1 MNQKKSMK
9 WALSLLGTTA
19 LLAGCAANSE
29 SAVNSSADTGT
40 DKLQVVTTFY
50 PMYDFTKQVAQ
61 DDADVSMLLEAG
73 MEVHSF
79 EPSSQMIAEIQDAD
93 VFIYNSAEMETWV
106 PDVLASIDTSDM
118 VVVCAS
124 EAITLLEYEGEA
136 HAHEHESEEEDA
148 ESGHTHTVDPHVWL
162 DPVLAQTEVTTIA
175 EGLAEADADHAEN
188 YLKNAEAY
196 NGQLIELDEAYR
208 AAFEGAENRT
218 FVTQH
223 AAFAYLAARYDLNQ
237 ISATGLNA
245 EVEPSAAALATLS
258 DYAKA
263 NNISHIYFENN
274 ASSQTAE
281 TLAEEVGVELAVLSP
296 LEGITEE
303 DQEKGSDYISVM
315 LENLEAL
322 KKSIN

>member
-1 MNQKKSMK
+1 MK
-9 WALSLLGTTA
+9 WALSLVGATA
-19 LLAGCAANSE
+19 LLAGCGAAGSTTENTE
-29 SAVNSSADTGT
+29 S

-61 DDADVSMLLEAG
+61 DDAEVSMLLEAG

-93 VFIYNSAEMETWV
+93 VFIYNSPEMETWV

-118 VVVCAS
+118 VVICAS
-124 EAITLLEYEGEA
+124 DAITLLEYEGEA
-136 HAHEHESEEEDA
+136 HAHDHESEEKGA
-148 ESGHTHTVDPHVWL
+148 NAGHSHTVDPHVWL
-162 DPVLAQTEVTTIA
+162 DPVLAQTEVSTIA
-175 EGLAEADADHAEN
+175 EGLAEADPD
-188 YLKNAEAY
+188 NAEDYLENAGIY
-196 NGQLIELDEAYR
+196 NGKLNELDEAYR
-208 AAFEGAENRT
+208 AAFEGTENRT

-237 ISATGLNA
+237 ISVTGLNA

-258 DYAKA
+258 DYVKA

-281 TLAEEVGVELAVLSP
+281 ALAEEVGVELAVLSP

-303 DQEKGSDYISVM
+303 DQKKGSDYISVM
-315 LENLEAL
+315 LDNLEAL

>member
-1 MNQKKSMK
+1 MKQKKSMK
-9 WALSLLGTTA
+9 WALSLVGATA
-19 LLAGCAANSE
+19 LLAGCGAAGSTTENTE
-29 SAVNSSADTGT
+29 S

-61 DDADVSMLLEAG
+61 DDAEVSMLLEAG

-93 VFIYNSAEMETWV
+93 VFIYNSPEMETWV

-118 VVVCAS
+118 VVICAS
-124 EAITLLEYEGEA
+124 DAITLLEYEGEA
-136 HAHEHESEEEDA
+136 HAHDHESEEEGA
-148 ESGHTHTVDPHVWL
+148 NAGHSHTVDPHVWL
-162 DPVLAQTEVTTIA
+162 DPVLAQTEVSTIA
-175 EGLAEADADHAEN
+175 EGLAEADPD
-188 YLKNAEAY
+188 NAEDYLENAGIY
-196 NGQLIELDEAYR
+196 NGKLNELDKAYR
-208 AAFEGAENRT
+208 AAFEGTENRT

-237 ISATGLNA
+237 ISVTGLNA

-258 DYAKA
+258 DYVKA

-303 DQEKGSDYISVM
+303 DQKKGSDYISVM
-315 LENLEAL
+315 LDNLEAL

>member
-1 MNQKKSMK
+1 MKQKKSMK
-9 WALSLLGTTA
+9 WALSLVGATA
-19 LLAGCAANSE
+19 LLAGCGAVGSTTENTE
-29 SAVNSSADTGT
+29 S

-61 DDADVSMLLEAG
+61 DDAEVSMLLEAG

-93 VFIYNSAEMETWV
+93 VFIYNSPEMETWV

-118 VVVCAS
+118 VVICAS
-124 EAITLLEYEGEA
+124 DAITLLEYEGEA
-136 HAHEHESEEEDA
+136 HAHDHESEEEGA
-148 ESGHTHTVDPHVWL
+148 NAGHSHTVDPHVWL
-162 DPVLAQTEVTTIA
+162 DPVLAQTEVSTIA
-175 EGLAEADADHAEN
+175 DGLAEADPD
-188 YLKNAEAY
+188 NAEDYLENAGIY
-196 NGQLIELDEAYR
+196 NGKLNELDEAFR
-208 AAFEGAENRT
+208 AAFEGTENRT

-237 ISATGLNA
+237 ISVTGLNA

-258 DYAKA
+258 DYVKA

-303 DQEKGSDYISVM
+303 DQKKGSDYISVM
-315 LENLEAL
+315 LDNLEAL

>member
-1 MNQKKSMK
+1 MKQKKSMK
-9 WALSLLGTTA
+9 WALSLVGATA
-19 LLAGCAANSE
+19 LLAGCGAAGSTTENTE
-29 SAVNSSADTGT
+29 S

-61 DDADVSMLLEAG
+61 DDAEVSMLLEAG

-93 VFIYNSAEMETWV
+93 VFIYNSPEMETWV

-118 VVVCAS
+118 VVICAS
-124 EAITLLEYEGEA
+124 DAITLLEYEGEA
-136 HAHEHESEEEDA
+136 HAHDHESEEEGA
-148 ESGHTHTVDPHVWL
+148 NAGHSHTVDPHVWL
-162 DPVLAQTEVTTIA
+162 DPVLAQTEVSTIA
-175 EGLAEADADHAEN
+175 EGLAEADPD
-188 YLKNAEAY
+188 NAEDYLENAGIY
-196 NGQLIELDEAYR
+196 NGKLNELDEAFR
-208 AAFEGAENRT
+208 AAFEGTENRT

-237 ISATGLNA
+237 ISVTGLNA

-258 DYAKA
+258 DYVKA

-303 DQEKGSDYISVM
+303 DQKKGSDYISVM

>member
-1 MNQKKSMK
+1 MKQKKSMK
-9 WALSLLGTTA
+9 WALSLVGATA
-19 LLAGCAANSE
+19 LLAGCGATGSTTENTE
-29 SAVNSSADTGT
+29 S

-61 DDADVSMLLEAG
+61 DDAEVSMLLEAG

-93 VFIYNSAEMETWV
+93 VFIYNSPEMETWV

-118 VVVCAS
+118 VVICAS
-124 EAITLLEYEGEA
+124 DAITLLEYEGEA
-136 HAHEHESEEEDA
+136 HAHDHESEEEGA
-148 ESGHTHTVDPHVWL
+148 NAGHSHTVDPHVWL
-162 DPVLAQTEVTTIA
+162 DPVLAQTEVSTIA
-175 EGLAEADADHAEN
+175 DGLAEADPD
-188 YLKNAEAY
+188 NAEDYLENAGIY
-196 NGQLIELDEAYR
+196 NGKLNELDEAYR
-208 AAFEGAENRT
+208 AAFEGTENRT

-237 ISATGLNA
+237 ISVTGLNA

-258 DYAKA
+258 DYVKA

-303 DQEKGSDYISVM
+303 DQKEGSDYISVM
-315 LENLEAL
+315 LDNLEAL

>member
-1 MNQKKSMK
+1 MKQKKSMK
-9 WALSLLGTTA
+9 WALSLVGATA
-19 LLAGCAANSE
+19 LLAGCGAAGSTTENTE
-29 SAVNSSADTGT
+29 S

-61 DDADVSMLLEAG
+61 DDAEVSMLLEAG

-93 VFIYNSAEMETWV
+93 VFIYNSSEMETWV

-118 VVVCAS
+118 VVICAS
-124 EAITLLEYEGEA
+124 DAITLLEYEGEA
-136 HAHEHESEEEDA
+136 HAHDHESEEEGA
-148 ESGHTHTVDPHVWL
+148 NAGHSHTVDPHVWL
-162 DPVLAQTEVTTIA
+162 DPVLAQTEVSTIA
-175 EGLAEADADHAEN
+175 EGLAEADPD
-188 YLKNAEAY
+188 NAEDYLENAGIY
-196 NGQLIELDEAYR
+196 NGKLNELDEAYR
-208 AAFEGAENRT
+208 AAFEGTENRT

-237 ISATGLNA
+237 ISVTGLNA

-258 DYAKA
+258 DYVKA

-303 DQEKGSDYISVM
+303 DQKKGSDYISVM
-315 LENLEAL
+315 LDNLEAL

>member
-1 MNQKKSMK
+1 MKQKKSMK
-9 WALSLLGTTA
+9 WALSLVGATA
-19 LLAGCAANSE
+19 LLAGCGAAGSTTENTE
-29 SAVNSSADTGT
+29 S

-61 DDADVSMLLEAG
+61 DDAEVSMLLEAG

-93 VFIYNSAEMETWV
+93 VFIYNSPEMETWV

-118 VVVCAS
+118 VVICAS
-124 EAITLLEYEGEA
+124 DAITLLEYEGEA
-136 HAHEHESEEEDA
+136 HAHDHESEEEGA
-148 ESGHTHTVDPHVWL
+148 NAGHSHTVDPHVWL
-162 DPVLAQTEVTTIA
+162 DPVLAQTEVSTIA
-175 EGLAEADADHAEN
+175 EGLAEADPD
-188 YLKNAEAY
+188 NAEDYLENAGIY
-196 NGQLIELDEAYR
+196 NGKLNELDEAYR
-208 AAFEGAENRT
+208 AAFEGTENRT

-237 ISATGLNA
+237 ISVTGLNA

-258 DYAKA
+258 DYVKA

-303 DQEKGSDYISVM
+303 DQESGSDYISVM
-315 LENLEAL
+315 LDNLEAL
-322 KKSIN
+322 KQSIK

>member
-1 MNQKKSMK
+1 MKQKKSMK
-9 WALSLLGTTA
+9 WALSLVGATA
-19 LLAGCAANSE
+19 LLAGCGAAGSTTENTE
-29 SAVNSSADTGT
+29 S

-61 DDADVSMLLEAG
+61 DDAEVSMLLEAG

-93 VFIYNSAEMETWV
+93 VFIYNSPEMETWV

-118 VVVCAS
+118 VVICAS
-124 EAITLLEYEGEA
+124 DAITLLEYEGEA
-136 HAHEHESEEEDA
+136 HAHDHESEEEGA
-148 ESGHTHTVDPHVWL
+148 NAGHSHTVDPHVWL
-162 DPVLAQTEVTTIA
+162 DPVLAQTEVSTIA
-175 EGLAEADADHAEN
+175 DGLAEADPD
-188 YLKNAEAY
+188 NAEDYLENAGIY
-196 NGQLIELDEAYR
+196 NGKLNELDEAYR
-208 AAFEGAENRT
+208 AAFEGTENRT

-237 ISATGLNA
+237 ISVTGLNA

-258 DYAKA
+258 DYVKA

-303 DQEKGSDYISVM
+303 DQKEGSDYISVM
-315 LENLEAL
+315 LDNLEAL

>member
-1 MNQKKSMK
+1 MKQKKSMK
-9 WALSLLGTTA
+9 WALSLVGATA
-19 LLAGCAANSE
+19 LLAGCGAAGSTTENTE
-29 SAVNSSADTGT
+29 S

-61 DDADVSMLLEAG
+61 DDAEVSMLLEAG

-93 VFIYNSAEMETWV
+93 VFIYNSPEMETWV

-118 VVVCAS
+118 VVICAS
-124 EAITLLEYEGEA
+124 DAIMLLEYEGEA
-136 HAHEHESEEEDA
+136 HAHDHESEEEGA
-148 ESGHTHTVDPHVWL
+148 NAGHSHTVDPHVWL
-162 DPVLAQTEVTTIA
+162 DPVLAQTEVSTIA
-175 EGLAEADADHAEN
+175 EGLAEADPD
-188 YLKNAEAY
+188 NAEDYLENAGIY
-196 NGQLIELDEAYR
+196 NGKLNELDEAYR
-208 AAFEGAENRT
+208 AAFEGTENRT

-237 ISATGLNA
+237 ISVTGLNA

-258 DYAKA
+258 DYVKA

-303 DQEKGSDYISVM
+303 DQKKGSDYISVM
-315 LENLEAL
+315 LDNLEAL

>member
-1 MNQKKSMK
+1 MKQKKSMK
-9 WALSLLGTTA
+9 WALSLVGATA
-19 LLAGCAANSE
+19 LLAGCGAAGSTTENTE
-29 SAVNSSADTGT
+29 S

-61 DDADVSMLLEAG
+61 DDAEVSMLLEAG

-93 VFIYNSAEMETWV
+93 VFIYNSPEMETWV

-118 VVVCAS
+118 VVICAS
-124 EAITLLEYEGEA
+124 DAITLLEYEGEA
-136 HAHEHESEEEDA
+136 HAHDHESEEEGA
-148 ESGHTHTVDPHVWL
+148 NAGHSHTVDPHVWL
-162 DPVLAQTEVTTIA
+162 DPVLAQTEVSTIA
-175 EGLAEADADHAEN
+175 EGLAEADPD
-188 YLKNAEAY
+188 NAEDYLENAGIY
-196 NGQLIELDEAYR
+196 NGKLNELDEAYR
-208 AAFEGAENRT
+208 AAFEGTENRT

-237 ISATGLNA
+237 ISVTGLNA

-258 DYAKA
+258 DYVKA

-303 DQEKGSDYISVM
+303 DQKEGSDYISVM
-315 LENLEAL
+315 LDNLEAL

>member
-1 MNQKKSMK
+1 MKQNKSMK
-9 WALSLLGTTA
+9 WALSLVGATA
-19 LLAGCAANSE
+19 LLAGCGAAGSTTENTE
-29 SAVNSSADTGT
+29 SN
-40 DKLQVVTTFY
+40 KLQVVTTFY

-61 DDADVSMLLEAG
+61 DDAEVSMLLEAG

-79 EPSSQMIAEIQDAD
+79 EPSSQMIAEIQDVD
-93 VFIYNSAEMETWV
+93 VFIYNSPEMETWV

-118 VVVCAS
+118 VVICAS
-124 EAITLLEYEGEA
+124 DAITLLEYEGEA
-136 HAHEHESEEEDA
+136 HAHDHESEEKGA
-148 ESGHTHTVDPHVWL
+148 NAGHSHTVDPHVWL
-162 DPVLAQTEVTTIA
+162 DPVLAQTEVSTIA
-175 EGLAEADADHAEN
+175 EGLAEADPD
-188 YLKNAEAY
+188 NAEDYLENAGIY
-196 NGQLIELDEAYR
+196 NGKLNELDEAYR
-208 AAFEGAENRT
+208 AAFEGTENRT

-237 ISATGLNA
+237 ISVTGLNA

-258 DYAKA
+258 DYVKV

-303 DQEKGSDYISVM
+303 DQKKGSDYISVM

>member
-1 MNQKKSMK
+1 MKQKKSMK
-9 WALSLLGTTA
+9 WALSLVGATA
-19 LLAGCAANSE
+19 LLAGCGAAGSTTENTE
-29 SAVNSSADTGT
+29 S

-61 DDADVSMLLEAG
+61 DDAEVSMLLEAG

-93 VFIYNSAEMETWV
+93 VFIYNSPEMETWV

-118 VVVCAS
+118 VVICAS
-124 EAITLLEYEGEA
+124 DAITLLEYEGEA
-136 HAHEHESEEEDA
+136 HAHDHESEEKGA
-148 ESGHTHTVDPHVWL
+148 NAGHSHTVDPHVWL
-162 DPVLAQTEVTTIA
+162 DPVLAQTEVSTIA
-175 EGLAEADADHAEN
+175 EGLAEADPD
-188 YLKNAEAY
+188 NAEDYLENAGIY
-196 NGQLIELDEAYR
+196 NGKLNELDEAYR
-208 AAFEGAENRT
+208 AAFEGTENRT

-237 ISATGLNA
+237 ISVTGLNA

-258 DYAKA
+258 DYVKA

-303 DQEKGSDYISVM
+303 DQKKGSDYISVM
-315 LENLEAL
+315 LDNLEAV

>member
-1 MNQKKSMK
+1 MKQKKSMK
-9 WALSLLGTTA
+9 WALSLVGATA
-19 LLAGCAANSE
+19 LLAGCGAAGSTTENTE
-29 SAVNSSADTGT
+29 S

-61 DDADVSMLLEAG
+61 DDVEVSMLLEAG

-93 VFIYNSAEMETWV
+93 VFIYNSPEMETWV

-118 VVVCAS
+118 VVICAS
-124 EAITLLEYEGEA
+124 DAITLLEYEGEA
-136 HAHEHESEEEDA
+136 HAHDHESEEEGA
-148 ESGHTHTVDPHVWL
+148 NAGHSHTVDPHVWL
-162 DPVLAQTEVTTIA
+162 DPVLAQTEVSTIA
-175 EGLAEADADHAEN
+175 EGLAEADPD
-188 YLKNAEAY
+188 NAEDYLENAGIY
-196 NGQLIELDEAYR
+196 NGKLNELDEAYR
-208 AAFEGAENRT
+208 AAFEGTENRT

-237 ISATGLNA
+237 ISVTGLNA

-258 DYAKA
+258 DYVKA

-303 DQEKGSDYISVM
+303 DQKKGSDYISVM
-315 LENLEAL
+315 LDNLEAL

>member
-1 MNQKKSMK
+1 MKQKKSMK
-9 WALSLLGTTA
+9 WALSLVGATA
-19 LLAGCAANSE
+19 LLAGCGAAGSTTENTE
-29 SAVNSSADTGT
+29 S

-61 DDADVSMLLEAG
+61 DDAEVSMLLEAG

-93 VFIYNSAEMETWV
+93 VFIYNSPEMETWV

-118 VVVCAS
+118 VVICAS
-124 EAITLLEYEGEA
+124 DAITLLEYEGEA
-136 HAHEHESEEEDA
+136 HAHDHESEEKGA
-148 ESGHTHTVDPHVWL
+148 NAGHSHTVDPHVWL
-162 DPVLAQTEVTTIA
+162 DPVLAQTEVSTIA
-175 EGLAEADADHAEN
+175 EGLAEADPD
-188 YLKNAEAY
+188 NAEDYLENAGIY
-196 NGQLIELDEAYR
+196 NGKLNELDEAFR
-208 AAFEGAENRT
+208 AAFEGTENRT

-237 ISATGLNA
+237 ISVTGLNA

-258 DYAKA
+258 DYVKA

-303 DQEKGSDYISVM
+303 DQKEGSDYISVM
-315 LENLEAL
+315 LDNLEAL

>member
-1 MNQKKSMK
+1 MKQKKSMK
-9 WALSLLGTTA
+9 WALSLVGATA
-19 LLAGCAANSE
+19 LLAGCGATGSTTENTE
-29 SAVNSSADTGT
+29 S

-61 DDADVSMLLEAG
+61 DDAEVSMLLEAG

-93 VFIYNSAEMETWV
+93 VFIYNSPEMETWV

-118 VVVCAS
+118 VVICAS
-124 EAITLLEYEGEA
+124 DAITLLEYEGEA
-136 HAHEHESEEEDA
+136 HAHDHESEEEGA
-148 ESGHTHTVDPHVWL
+148 NAGHSHTVDPHVWL
-162 DPVLAQTEVTTIA
+162 DPVLAQTEVSTIA
-175 EGLAEADADHAEN
+175 EGLAEADPD
-188 YLKNAEAY
+188 NAEDYLENAGIY
-196 NGQLIELDEAYR
+196 NGKLNELDEAYR
-208 AAFEGAENRT
+208 AAFEGTENRT

-237 ISATGLNA
+237 ISVTGLNA

-258 DYAKA
+258 DYVKA

-303 DQEKGSDYISVM
+303 DQKEGSDYISVM
-315 LENLEAL
+315 LDNLEAL

>member
-1 MNQKKSMK
+1 MKQKKSMK
-9 WALSLLGTTA
+9 WALSLVGATA
-19 LLAGCAANSE
+19 LLAGCGAAGSTTENTE
-29 SAVNSSADTGT
+29 S
-40 DKLQVVTTFY
+40 DKLQVDTTFY

-61 DDADVSMLLEAG
+61 DDAEVSMLLEAG

-93 VFIYNSAEMETWV
+93 VFIYNSPEMETWV

-118 VVVCAS
+118 VVICAS
-124 EAITLLEYEGEA
+124 DAITLLEYEGEA
-136 HAHEHESEEEDA
+136 HAHDHESEEEGA
-148 ESGHTHTVDPHVWL
+148 NAGHSHTVDPHVWL
-162 DPVLAQTEVTTIA
+162 DPVLAQTEVSTIA
-175 EGLAEADADHAEN
+175 EGLAEADPD
-188 YLKNAEAY
+188 NAEDYLENAGIY
-196 NGQLIELDEAYR
+196 NGKLNELDEAYR

-218 FVTQH
+218 FITQH

-237 ISATGLNA
+237 ISVTGLNA

-258 DYAKA
+258 DYVKA

-303 DQEKGSDYISVM
+303 DQKKGSDYISVM

>member
-1 MNQKKSMK
+1 MKQNKSMK
-9 WALSLLGTTA
+9 WALSLVGATA
-19 LLAGCAANSE
+19 LLAGCGAAGSTTENTE
-29 SAVNSSADTGT
+29 S

-61 DDADVSMLLEAG
+61 DDAEVSMLLEAG

-93 VFIYNSAEMETWV
+93 VFIYNSPEMETWV

-118 VVVCAS
+118 VVICAS
-124 EAITLLEYEGEA
+124 DAITLLEYEGEA
-136 HAHEHESEEEDA
+136 HAHDHESEEEGA
-148 ESGHTHTVDPHVWL
+148 NAGHSHTVDPHVWL
-162 DPVLAQTEVTTIA
+162 DPVLAQTEVSTIA
-175 EGLAEADADHAEN
+175 EGLAEADPD
-188 YLKNAEAY
+188 NAEDYLENAGIY
-196 NGQLIELDEAYR
+196 NGKLNELDEAYR
-208 AAFEGAENRT
+208 AAFEGTENRT

-237 ISATGLNA
+237 ISVTGLNA

-258 DYAKA
+258 DYVKA

-303 DQEKGSDYISVM
+303 DQKEGSDYISVM
-315 LENLEAL
+315 LDNLEAL

>member
-1 MNQKKSMK
+1 MKQKKSMK
-9 WALSLLGTTA
+9 WALSLVGATA
-19 LLAGCAANSE
+19 LLAGCGAAGNTTENRDS
-29 SAVNSSADTGT
+29 

-61 DDADVSMLLEAG
+61 DDAEVSMLLEAG

-93 VFIYNSAEMETWV
+93 VFIYNSPEMETWV

-118 VVVCAS
+118 VVICAS
-124 EAITLLEYEGEA
+124 DAITLLEYEGEA
-136 HAHEHESEEEDA
+136 HAHDHESEEEGA
-148 ESGHTHTVDPHVWL
+148 NVGHSHTVDPHVWL
-162 DPVLAQTEVTTIA
+162 DPVLAQTEVSTIA
-175 EGLAEADADHAEN
+175 EGLAEADPDNAEN
-188 YLKNAEAY
+188 YRENAEIY
-196 NGQLIELDEAYR
+196 NGKLNELDEAYR
-208 AAFEGAENRT
+208 ASFEGTENRT

-237 ISATGLNA
+237 ISVTGLNA

-258 DYAKA
+258 DYVKA

-315 LENLEAL
+315 LDNLEAL

>member
-1 MNQKKSMK
+1 MKQKKSMK
-9 WALSLLGTTA
+9 WALSLVGATA
-19 LLAGCAANSE
+19 LLAGCGAAGSTTENTE
-29 SAVNSSADTGT
+29 S

-61 DDADVSMLLEAG
+61 DDAEVSMLLEAG

-93 VFIYNSAEMETWV
+93 VFIYNSPEMETWV

-118 VVVCAS
+118 VVICAS
-124 EAITLLEYEGEA
+124 DAITLLEYEGEA
-136 HAHEHESEEEDA
+136 HAHDHESEEEGA
-148 ESGHTHTVDPHVWL
+148 NAGHSHTVDPHVWL
-162 DPVLAQTEVTTIA
+162 DPVLAQTEVSTIA
-175 EGLAEADADHAEN
+175 EGLAEADPD
-188 YLKNAEAY
+188 NAEDYLENAGIY
-196 NGQLIELDEAYR
+196 NGKLNEVDEAYR
-208 AAFEGAENRT
+208 AAFEGTENRT

-237 ISATGLNA
+237 ISVTGLNA

-258 DYAKA
+258 DYVKA

-303 DQEKGSDYISVM
+303 DQKKGSDYISVM
-315 LENLEAL
+315 LDNLEAL

>member
-1 MNQKKSMK
+1 MKQKKSMK
-9 WALSLLGTTA
+9 WALSLVGATA
-19 LLAGCAANSE
+19 LLAGCGAAGSTTENTE
-29 SAVNSSADTGT
+29 S

-61 DDADVSMLLEAG
+61 DDAEVSMLLEAG

-93 VFIYNSAEMETWV
+93 VFIYNSPEMETWV

-118 VVVCAS
+118 VVICAS
-124 EAITLLEYEGEA
+124 DAITLLEYEGEA
-136 HAHEHESEEEDA
+136 HAHDHESEEEGA
-148 ESGHTHTVDPHVWL
+148 NAGHSHTVDPHVWL
-162 DPVLAQTEVTTIA
+162 DPVLAQTEVSTIA
-175 EGLAEADADHAEN
+175 DGLAEADPD
-188 YLKNAEAY
+188 NAEDYLENAGIY
-196 NGQLIELDEAYR
+196 NGKLNELDEAYR
-208 AAFEGAENRT
+208 AAFEGTENRT

-237 ISATGLNA
+237 ISVTGLNA

-258 DYAKA
+258 DYVKA

-281 TLAEEVGVELAVLSP
+281 MLAEEVGVELAVLSP

-303 DQEKGSDYISVM
+303 DQKKGSDYISVM
-315 LENLEAL
+315 LDNLEAL

>member
-1 MNQKKSMK
+1 MKQKKSMK
-9 WALSLLGTTA
+9 WALSLVGATA
-19 LLAGCAANSE
+19 LLAGCGAAGSTTENTE
-29 SAVNSSADTGT
+29 S

-61 DDADVSMLLEAG
+61 DDAEVSMLLEAG

-93 VFIYNSAEMETWV
+93 VFIYNSPEMETWV

-118 VVVCAS
+118 VVICAS
-124 EAITLLEYEGEA
+124 DAITLLEYEGEA
-136 HAHEHESEEEDA
+136 HAHDHESEEEGA
-148 ESGHTHTVDPHVWL
+148 NAGHSHTVDPHVWL
-162 DPVLAQTEVTTIA
+162 DPVLAQTEVSTIA
-175 EGLAEADADHAEN
+175 EGLAEADPD
-188 YLKNAEAY
+188 NAEDYLENAGIY
-196 NGQLIELDEAYR
+196 NGKLNELDEAYR
-208 AAFEGAENRT
+208 AAFEGTENRT

-237 ISATGLNA
+237 ISVTGLNA

-258 DYAKA
+258 DYVKA

-281 TLAEEVGVELAVLSP
+281 TLSEEVGVELAVLSP

-303 DQEKGSDYISVM
+303 DQKKGSDYISVM

>member
-1 MNQKKSMK
+1 MKQKKSMK
-9 WALSLLGTTA
+9 WALSLVGATA
-19 LLAGCAANSE
+19 LLAGCGAAGSTTENTE
-29 SAVNSSADTGT
+29 S

-61 DDADVSMLLEAG
+61 DDAKVSMLLEAG

-93 VFIYNSAEMETWV
+93 VFIYNSPEMETWV
-106 PDVLASIDTSDM
+106 PGVLASIDTSDM
-118 VVVCAS
+118 VVICAS
-124 EAITLLEYEGEA
+124 DAITLLEYEGEA
-136 HAHEHESEEEDA
+136 HAHDHESEEEGA
-148 ESGHTHTVDPHVWL
+148 NAGHSHTVDPHVWL
-162 DPVLAQTEVTTIA
+162 DPVLAQTEVSTIA
-175 EGLAEADADHAEN
+175 EGLAEADPD
-188 YLKNAEAY
+188 NAEDYLENAGIY
-196 NGQLIELDEAYR
+196 NGKLNELDEAYR
-208 AAFEGAENRT
+208 AAFEGTENRT

-237 ISATGLNA
+237 ISVTGLNA

-258 DYAKA
+258 DYVKA

-303 DQEKGSDYISVM
+303 DQKKGSDYISVM
-315 LENLEAL
+315 LDNLEAL

>member
-1 MNQKKSMK
+1 MKQKKSMK
-9 WALSLLGTTA
+9 WALSLVGATA
-19 LLAGCAANSE
+19 LLAGCGAAGSTTENTE
-29 SAVNSSADTGT
+29 S

-61 DDADVSMLLEAG
+61 DDAEVSMLLEAG

-93 VFIYNSAEMETWV
+93 VFIYNSSEMETWV

-118 VVVCAS
+118 VVICAS
-124 EAITLLEYEGEA
+124 DAITLLEYEGEA
-136 HAHEHESEEEDA
+136 HAHDHESEEEGA
-148 ESGHTHTVDPHVWL
+148 NAGHSHTVDPHVWL
-162 DPVLAQTEVTTIA
+162 DPVLAQTEVSTIA
-175 EGLAEADADHAEN
+175 DGLAEADPD
-188 YLKNAEAY
+188 NAEDYLENAGIY
-196 NGQLIELDEAYR
+196 NGKLNELDEAYR
-208 AAFEGAENRT
+208 AAFEGTENRT

-237 ISATGLNA
+237 ISVTGLNA

-258 DYAKA
+258 DYVKA

-303 DQEKGSDYISVM
+303 DQKKGSDYISVM
-315 LENLEAL
+315 LDNLEAL

>member
-1 MNQKKSMK
+1 MKQNKSMK
-9 WALSLLGTTA
+9 WALSLVGATA
-19 LLAGCAANSE
+19 LLAGCGAAGSTTENTE
-29 SAVNSSADTGT
+29 SN
-40 DKLQVVTTFY
+40 KLQVVTTFY

-61 DDADVSMLLEAG
+61 DDAEVSMLLEAG

-93 VFIYNSAEMETWV
+93 VFIYNSPEMETWV

-118 VVVCAS
+118 VVICAS
-124 EAITLLEYEGEA
+124 DAITLLEYEGEA
-136 HAHEHESEEEDA
+136 HAHDHESEEKGA
-148 ESGHTHTVDPHVWL
+148 NAGHSHTVDPHVWL
-162 DPVLAQTEVTTIA
+162 DPVLAQTEVSTIA
-175 EGLAEADADHAEN
+175 EGLAEADPD
-188 YLKNAEAY
+188 NAEDYLENARIY
-196 NGQLIELDEAYR
+196 NGKLNELDEAYR
-208 AAFEGAENRT
+208 AAFEGTENRT

-223 AAFAYLAARYDLNQ
+223 AAFAYLAARYNLNQ
-237 ISATGLNA
+237 ISVTGLNA

-258 DYAKA
+258 DYVKA

-303 DQEKGSDYISVM
+303 DQKKGSDYISVM

>member
-1 MNQKKSMK
+1 MKQKKSMK
-9 WALSLLGTTA
+9 WALSLVGATA
-19 LLAGCAANSE
+19 LLAGCGAAGSTTENTE
-29 SAVNSSADTGT
+29 S

-61 DDADVSMLLEAG
+61 DDAEVSMLLEAG

-93 VFIYNSAEMETWV
+93 VFIYNSPEMETWV

-118 VVVCAS
+118 VVICAS
-124 EAITLLEYEGEA
+124 DAITLLEYEGEA
-136 HAHEHESEEEDA
+136 HAHDHESEEEGA
-148 ESGHTHTVDPHVWL
+148 NAGHSHTVDPHVWL
-162 DPVLAQTEVTTIA
+162 DPVLAQTEVSTIA
-175 EGLAEADADHAEN
+175 EGLAEADPD
-188 YLKNAEAY
+188 NAEDYLENAGIY
-196 NGQLIELDEAYR
+196 NGKLNELDEAFR
-208 AAFEGAENRT
+208 AAFEGTENRT

-237 ISATGLNA
+237 ISVTGLNA
-245 EVEPSAAALATLS
+245 EVEPSTAALATLS
-258 DYAKA
+258 GYVKA
-263 NNISHIYFENN
+263 NNISHIYFGNN

-281 TLAEEVGVELAVLSP
+281 TRAEEVGVELAVLSP

-303 DQEKGSDYISVM
+303 DQKKGSDYISVM

>member
-1 MNQKKSMK
+1 MKQKKSMK
-9 WALSLLGTTA
+9 WALSLVGATA
-19 LLAGCAANSE
+19 LLAGCGAAGSTTENTE
-29 SAVNSSADTGT
+29 SN
-40 DKLQVVTTFY
+40 KLQVVTTFY

-61 DDADVSMLLEAG
+61 DDAEVSMLLEAG

-93 VFIYNSAEMETWV
+93 VFIYNSPEMETWV

-118 VVVCAS
+118 VVICAS
-124 EAITLLEYEGEA
+124 DAITLLEYEGEA
-136 HAHEHESEEEDA
+136 HAHDHESEEEGA
-148 ESGHTHTVDPHVWL
+148 NAGHSHTVDPHVWL
-162 DPVLAQTEVTTIA
+162 DPVLAQTEVSTIA
-175 EGLAEADADHAEN
+175 EGLAEADPD
-188 YLKNAEAY
+188 NAEDYLENAGIY
-196 NGQLIELDEAYR
+196 NGKLNELDEAYR
-208 AAFEGAENRT
+208 AAFEGTENRT

-237 ISATGLNA
+237 ISVTGLNA

-258 DYAKA
+258 DYVKA

-303 DQEKGSDYISVM
+303 DQKKGSDYISVM
-315 LENLEAL
+315 LDNLEAL

>member
-1 MNQKKSMK
+1 MKQKKSMK
-9 WALSLLGTTA
+9 WALSLVGATA
-19 LLAGCAANSE
+19 LLAGCGAAGSTTENTE
-29 SAVNSSADTGT
+29 S

-61 DDADVSMLLEAG
+61 DDAEVSMLLEAG

-93 VFIYNSAEMETWV
+93 VFIYNSPEMETWV

-118 VVVCAS
+118 VVICAS
-124 EAITLLEYEGEA
+124 DAITLLEYEGEA
-136 HAHEHESEEEDA
+136 HAHDHESEEKWA
-148 ESGHTHTVDPHVWL
+148 NAGHSHTVDPHVWL
-162 DPVLAQTEVTTIA
+162 DPVLAQTEVSTIA
-175 EGLAEADADHAEN
+175 EGLAEADPD
-188 YLKNAEAY
+188 NAEDYLENAGIY
-196 NGQLIELDEAYR
+196 NGKLNELDEAYR
-208 AAFEGAENRT
+208 AAFEGTENRT

-237 ISATGLNA
+237 ISVTGLNA

-258 DYAKA
+258 DYVKA

-303 DQEKGSDYISVM
+303 DQKEGSDYISVM
-315 LENLEAL
+315 LDNLEAL

>member
-1 MNQKKSMK
+1 MKQKKSMK
-9 WALSLLGTTA
+9 WALSLVGATA
-19 LLAGCAANSE
+19 LLAGCGAAGNTTENMDS
-29 SAVNSSADTGT
+29 

-61 DDADVSMLLEAG
+61 DDAEVSMLLEAG

-93 VFIYNSAEMETWV
+93 VFIYNSPEMETWV

-118 VVVCAS
+118 VVICAS
-124 EAITLLEYEGEA
+124 DAITLLEYEGEA
-136 HAHEHESEEEDA
+136 HAHDHESEEEGA
-148 ESGHTHTVDPHVWL
+148 NVGHSHTVDPHVWL
-162 DPVLAQTEVTTIA
+162 DPVLAQTEVSTIA
-175 EGLAEADADHAEN
+175 EGLAEADPDNAEN
-188 YLKNAEAY
+188 YRENAEIY
-196 NGQLIELDEAYR
+196 NGKLNELDEAYR
-208 AAFEGAENRT
+208 ASFEGTENRT

-237 ISATGLNA
+237 ISVTGLNA

-258 DYAKA
+258 DYVKA

-315 LENLEAL
+315 LDNLEAL

>member
-1 MNQKKSMK
+1 MKQKKSMK
-9 WALSLLGTTA
+9 WALSLVGATA
-19 LLAGCAANSE
+19 LLAGCGAAGSTTENTE
-29 SAVNSSADTGT
+29 S

-61 DDADVSMLLEAG
+61 TDAEVSMLLEAG

-93 VFIYNSAEMETWV
+93 VFIYNSPEMETWV

-118 VVVCAS
+118 VVICAS
-124 EAITLLEYEGEA
+124 DAITLLEYEGEA
-136 HAHEHESEEEDA
+136 HAHDHESEEEGA
-148 ESGHTHTVDPHVWL
+148 NAGHSHTVDPHVWL
-162 DPVLAQTEVTTIA
+162 DPVLAQTEVSTIA
-175 EGLAEADADHAEN
+175 EGLAEADPD
-188 YLKNAEAY
+188 NAEDYLENAGIY
-196 NGQLIELDEAYR
+196 NGKLNELDEAYR
-208 AAFEGAENRT
+208 AAFEGTENRT

-237 ISATGLNA
+237 ISVTGLNA

-258 DYAKA
+258 DYVKA

-303 DQEKGSDYISVM
+303 DQKKGSDYISVM
-315 LENLEAL
+315 LDNLEAL

>member
-1 MNQKKSMK
+1 MKQKKSMK
-9 WALSLLGTTA
+9 WALSLVGATA
-19 LLAGCAANSE
+19 LLAGCGAAGSTTENTE
-29 SAVNSSADTGT
+29 S

-61 DDADVSMLLEAG
+61 DDAEVSMLLEAG

-93 VFIYNSAEMETWV
+93 VFIYNSPEMETWV

-118 VVVCAS
+118 VVICAS
-124 EAITLLEYEGEA
+124 DAITLLEYEGEA
-136 HAHEHESEEEDA
+136 HAHDHESEEEGA
-148 ESGHTHTVDPHVWL
+148 NAGHSHTVDPHVWL
-162 DPVLAQTEVTTIA
+162 DPVLAQTEVSTIA
-175 EGLAEADADHAEN
+175 EGLAEADPD
-188 YLKNAEAY
+188 NAEDYLENAGIY
-196 NGQLIELDEAYR
+196 NGKLNELDEAFR
-208 AAFEGAENRT
+208 AAFEGTENRT

-237 ISATGLNA
+237 ISVTGLNA

-258 DYAKA
+258 DYVKA

-303 DQEKGSDYISVM
+303 DQKEGSDYISVM
-315 LENLEAL
+315 LDNLEAL

>member
-1 MNQKKSMK
+1 MKQKKNLK
-9 WALSLLGTTA
+9 WALSLVGATA
-19 LLAGCAANSE
+19 LLAGCGAAGNTTENTDS
-29 SAVNSSADTGT
+29 

-50 PMYDFTKQVAQ
+50 PMYDFTKQIAQ

-93 VFIYNSAEMETWV
+93 VFIYNSPEMETWV

-118 VVVCAS
+118 VVICAS

-136 HAHEHESEEEDA
+136 HAHEHESEQEDA
-148 ESGHTHTVDPHVWL
+148 ETGHTHTVDPHVWL

-175 EGLAEADADHAEN
+175 EGLAEADADNADN
-188 YLKNAEAY
+188 YRENAEVY
-196 NGQLIELDEAYR
+196 NGKLNELDEAYR

-237 ISATGLNA
+237 VSVSGLNA

-258 DYAKA
+258 DYVKA

-296 LEGITEE
+296 LEGITKE

-315 LENLEAL
+315 LENLEEW

>member
-1 MNQKKSMK
+1 MKQNKSMK
-9 WALSLLGTTA
+9 WALSLVGATA
-19 LLAGCAANSE
+19 LLAGCGAAGSTTENTE
-29 SAVNSSADTGT
+29 S

-61 DDADVSMLLEAG
+61 DDAEVSMLLEAG

-93 VFIYNSAEMETWV
+93 VFIYNSPEMETWV

-118 VVVCAS
+118 VVICAS
-124 EAITLLEYEGEA
+124 DAITLLEYEGEA
-136 HAHEHESEEEDA
+136 HAHDHESEEKGA
-148 ESGHTHTVDPHVWL
+148 NAGHSHTVDPHVWL
-162 DPVLAQTEVTTIA
+162 DPVLAQTEVSTIA
-175 EGLAEADADHAEN
+175 EGLAEADPD
-188 YLKNAEAY
+188 NAEDYLENAGIY
-196 NGQLIELDEAYR
+196 NGKLNELDEAYR
-208 AAFEGAENRT
+208 AAFEGTENRT

-223 AAFAYLAARYDLNQ
+223 AAFAYLAARYNLNQ
-237 ISATGLNA
+237 ISVTGLNA

-258 DYAKA
+258 DYVKA

-303 DQEKGSDYISVM
+303 DQKKGSDYISVM

>member
-1 MNQKKSMK
+1 MKHKKSMK
-9 WALSLLGTTA
+9 WALSLVGATA
-19 LLAGCAANSE
+19 LLAGCGAAGSTTENTE
-29 SAVNSSADTGT
+29 S

-61 DDADVSMLLEAG
+61 DDAEVSMLLEAG

-93 VFIYNSAEMETWV
+93 VFIYNSPEMETWV

-118 VVVCAS
+118 VVICAS
-124 EAITLLEYEGEA
+124 DAITLLEYEGEA
-136 HAHEHESEEEDA
+136 HAHDHESEEEGA
-148 ESGHTHTVDPHVWL
+148 NAGHSHTVDPHVWL
-162 DPVLAQTEVTTIA
+162 DPVLAQTEVSTIA
-175 EGLAEADADHAEN
+175 EGLAEADPD
-188 YLKNAEAY
+188 NAEDYLENAGIY
-196 NGQLIELDEAYR
+196 NGKLNELDEAYR
-208 AAFEGAENRT
+208 AAFEGTENRT

-237 ISATGLNA
+237 ISVTGLNA

-258 DYAKA
+258 DYVKA

-303 DQEKGSDYISVM
+303 DQKKGSDYISVM

>member
-1 MNQKKSMK
+1 MKQKKSMK
-9 WALSLLGTTA
+9 WALSLVGATA
-19 LLAGCAANSE
+19 LLAGCGAAGSTTENTE
-29 SAVNSSADTGT
+29 S

-61 DDADVSMLLEAG
+61 DDAEVSMLLEAG

-93 VFIYNSAEMETWV
+93 VFIYNSPEMETWV

-118 VVVCAS
+118 VVICAS
-124 EAITLLEYEGEA
+124 DAITLLEYEGEA
-136 HAHEHESEEEDA
+136 HAHDHESEEEGA
-148 ESGHTHTVDPHVWL
+148 NAGHSHTVDPHVWL
-162 DPVLAQTEVTTIA
+162 DPVLAQTEVSTIA
-175 EGLAEADADHAEN
+175 EGLAEADPD
-188 YLKNAEAY
+188 NAEDYLENAGIY
-196 NGQLIELDEAYR
+196 NGKLNELDEAFR
-208 AAFEGAENRT
+208 AAFEGTENRT

-237 ISATGLNA
+237 ISVTGLNA

-258 DYAKA
+258 DYVKA

-303 DQEKGSDYISVM
+303 DQKKGSDYISVM
-315 LENLEAL
+315 LDNLEAL

>member
-1 MNQKKSMK
+1 MK
-9 WALSLLGTTA
+9 WALSLVGATA
-19 LLAGCAANSE
+19 LLAGCGAAGSTTENTE
-29 SAVNSSADTGT
+29 S

-61 DDADVSMLLEAG
+61 DDAEVSMLLEAG

-93 VFIYNSAEMETWV
+93 VFIYNSPEMETWV

-118 VVVCAS
+118 VVICAS
-124 EAITLLEYEGEA
+124 DAITLLEYEGEA
-136 HAHEHESEEEDA
+136 HAHDHESEEKGA
-148 ESGHTHTVDPHVWL
+148 NAGHSHTVDPHVWL
-162 DPVLAQTEVTTIA
+162 DPVLAQTEVSTIA
-175 EGLAEADADHAEN
+175 EGLAEADPD
-188 YLKNAEAY
+188 NAEDYLENAGIY
-196 NGQLIELDEAYR
+196 NGKLNELDEAYR
-208 AAFEGAENRT
+208 AAFEGTENRT

-237 ISATGLNA
+237 ISVTGLNA

-258 DYAKA
+258 DYVKA

-303 DQEKGSDYISVM
+303 DQKKGSDYISVM
-315 LENLEAL
+315 LDNLEAL

>member
-1 MNQKKSMK
+1 MKQKKSMK
-9 WALSLLGTTA
+9 WALSLVGATA
-19 LLAGCAANSE
+19 LLAGCGAAGSTTENTE
-29 SAVNSSADTGT
+29 S

-50 PMYDFTKQVAQ
+50 PMYDFTKQAAQ
-61 DDADVSMLLEAG
+61 DDAEVSMLLEAG

-93 VFIYNSAEMETWV
+93 VFIYNSPEMETWV

-118 VVVCAS
+118 VVICAS
-124 EAITLLEYEGEA
+124 DAITLLEYEGEA
-136 HAHEHESEEEDA
+136 HAHDHESEEEGA
-148 ESGHTHTVDPHVWL
+148 NAGHSHTVDPHVWL
-162 DPVLAQTEVTTIA
+162 DPVLAQTEVSTIA
-175 EGLAEADADHAEN
+175 EGLAEADPD
-188 YLKNAEAY
+188 NAEDYLENAGIY
-196 NGQLIELDEAYR
+196 NGKLNELDKAYR
-208 AAFEGAENRT
+208 AAFEGTENRT

-237 ISATGLNA
+237 ISVTGLNA

-258 DYAKA
+258 DYVKA

-303 DQEKGSDYISVM
+303 DQKKGSDYISVM